1 MSIYRSLKKVLIC
14 IVGAALLLGGLYFL
28 LAEAFLVQ
36 RVFSRIVILGLMLT
50 MMGGYLLWAELVAP
64 RLGVANGKK

>member
-1 MSIYRSLKKVLIC
+1 MSIYRTLKKVLIC

-28 LAEAFLVQ
+28 FAEVFLVS

-50 MMGGYLLWAELVAP
+50 TTGGYLLWAELVAP
-64 RLGVANGKK
+64 RLDVAKK

>member
-1 MSIYRSLKKVLIC
+1 MSIYRTLRKVLIC
-14 IVGAALLLGGLYFL
+14 LAGAALLLGGLYFL
-28 LAEAFLVQ
+28 FAEAFLVS

-64 RLGVANGKK
+64 QLGAAKK

>member
-14 IVGAALLLGGLYFL
+14 LVGAAMLLGGLYFL
-28 LAEAFLVQ
+28 AAEAVLVHRTFL
-36 RVFSRIVILGLMLT
+36 RIVILGLMLT

-64 RLGVANGKK
+64 RLGPADGKK

>member
-1 MSIYRSLKKVLIC
+1 MSLYRILKKVLIS

-28 LAEAFLVQ
+28 LAEALLVH
-36 RVFSRIVILGLMLT
+36 RTFMRIVILGLMLT

-64 RLGVANGKK
+64 WLGVADEKK